1 MSRKGLFAIAA
12 VGVLGISALV
22 VGKSFAQVAVR
33 AAVDPY
39 APQTTVVSTHTTTL
53 VARPPVR
60 DPFRPPTRSAF
71 AP

>member
-1 MSRKGLFAIAA
+1 MSRKGLFAVVA

-22 VGKSFAQVAVR
+22 VGKSLAQTVGQST
-33 AAVDPY
+33 VDPY
-39 APQTTVVSTHTTTL
+39 APQASIVATRTATVAT
-53 VARPPVR
+53 RPPVR